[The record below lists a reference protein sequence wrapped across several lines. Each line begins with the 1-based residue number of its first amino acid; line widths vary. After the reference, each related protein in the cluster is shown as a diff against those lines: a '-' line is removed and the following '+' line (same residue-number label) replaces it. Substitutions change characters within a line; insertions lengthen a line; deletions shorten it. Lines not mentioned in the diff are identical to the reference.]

1 MKKLMVIPLVA
12 AGMAAMVGCSKTPVK
27 EAAKNDA
34 INLANLDTAVAPGTD
49 FYQYAC
55 GGWMKNN
62 PLKPEY
68 ARFGTFD
75 QLRDNNQEQIRTL
88 IEGLSETPGQE
99 GSVGQKIG
107 MLFAMGMDSVKL
119 NEDGYAPI
127 KDQLAEIN
135 KLGTKDEL
143 TKMVATLHKEGMA
156 PFFALYVG
164 DHHGRRRHLRESRGR
179 EASLAEREEG
189 SDPIDQQ
196 GDPCCGGQLCRDGF
210 RNRLT

>member
-156 PFFALYVG
+156 PF
-164 DHHGRRRHLRESRGR
+164 
-179 EASLAEREEG
+179 
-189 SDPIDQQ
+189 
-196 GDPCCGGQLCRDGF
+196 
-210 RNRLT
+210 